1 MEIKEFKISV
11 PWGHIAVKAWGDEEN
26 KAILMIHG
34 LNDNAGSFD
43 MIIPHL
49 SKNHYYVCID
59 LPGHGKS
66 SQFPKNA
73 PVQEVNVLMA
83 LKIVVEYLK
92 KKKIAIIAHSWGAQ
106 FSTLFT
112 QLYPEHI
119 EKLILIEG
127 VCLSPV
133 SIEYFKQFTTE
144 YIDKAIH
151 VLNKLEQGNIPTFTY
166 EKALNLLINGRPYGK
181 LNKDAAEAILKRHL
195 QKVDDDQYLITSDLR
210 NRVRHALFISKD
222 YVIRLFKKH
231 NINCP
236 VLFIFAKNALPQK
249 DYYIDMLKIIKQSNN
264 NCTIMELEGD
274 HDIHMNA
281 PELIAS
287 VINEYLNRFSSKL

>member
-1 MEIKEFKISV
+1 MEVKEFEISV
-11 PWGHIAVKAWGDEEN
+11 PWGHIAVKAWGDQNN

-66 SQFPKNA
+66 
-73 PVQEVNVLMA
+73 
-83 LKIVVEYLK
+83 IVDYLK

-106 FSTLFT
+106 LSTLFT

-127 VCLSPV
+127 VCLYPL

-144 YIDKAIH
+144 YIDKAIN
-151 VLNKLEQGNIPTFTY
+151 VLNKLVKGNIPTFTY
-166 EKALNLLINGRPYGK
+166 EKALNLSINGRSYGK
-181 LNKDAAEAILKRHL
+181 LNKEAAEAILKRHL

-210 NRVRHALFISKD
+210 NRIRHSLFISKD

-236 VLFIFAKNALPQK
+236 VLFIFAKNSIPQM
-249 DYYIDMLKIIKQSNN
+249 DYLIDILKVIKQSNY
-264 NCTIMELEGD
+264 NCTIKELEGD
-274 HDIHMNA
+274 HDIHINT
-281 PELIAS
+281 PELVAP
-287 VINEYLNRFSSKL
+287 VINEYLNKFSSKL